1 MVTMLP
7 TRQFLHWTVSYN
19 LYIARATISTFDFWV
34 MVVGMIGLN
43 AIDLLLVVDIIRGRI
58 KRNKSYDA

>member
-1 MVTMLP
+1 MLP
-7 TRQFLHWTVSYN
+7 TRQILHWTVSYN